1 MKRKLSTL
9 IIALMFVVSALF
21 AAGCSNKPENAK
33 QPSNTT
39 NEKTTEK
46 NTEKTVKEKIKIAVL
61 KGPTGMGIVKLM
73 EEDKDKYDISLY
85 DSPDQI
91 VSKIVNGDVDGAAVA
106 SNLAPILYSKTKGG
120 VQLVGVNTLGVLHI
134 VENGN
139 TIKSVKDLKGKTIYI
154 SGKGAT
160 PEFVLNYILEKN
172 GLDPNKD
179 VKIEFKGQHADV
191 ASLLASKEAS
201 IAVLPE
207 PFVTT
212 TQMKDKDLRAAI
224 DLTKEWE
231 KVSNNTS
238 QLIMGAMV
246 FRKDFLDKRGSEI
259 SEFLTKYKESVDFV
273 NNNVAEAGKLIEKNG
288 IIPKAKVAEMAIPK
302 CNIVLIKAQDVKK
315 SLNEFYTVLKN
326 SDPKSIGGKLPDD
339 NFYYKEK

>member
-9 IIALMFVVSALF
+9 IIVLMFVVSALF
-21 AAGCSNKPENAK
+21 TAGCSNKAENTK
-33 QPSNTT
+33 EHVNTA
-39 NEKTTEK
+39 NEKTSEK
-46 NTEKTVKEKIKIAVL
+46 NAKEKIKIAVL

-73 EEDKDKYDISLY
+73 EENKDKYDISLY

-91 VSKIVNGDVDGAAVA
+91 VSKIVNGDVDGAAIA
-106 SNLAPILYSKTKGG
+106 SNLAPILYNKTNGE

-139 TIKSVKDLKGKTIYI
+139 TIKNVEDLKGKTIYI

-212 TQMKDKDLRAAI
+212 TQMKDKDLRVAV

-231 KVSNNTS
+231 KVSNNKS

-246 FRKDFLDKRGSEI
+246 FRKDFLDKRESEI
-259 SEFLTKYKESVDFV
+259 NEFLTKYKESVDFV
-273 NNNVAEAGKLIEKNG
+273 NNNAAEAGKLMEKNG
-288 IIPKAKVAEMAIPK
+288 IIAKAKVAEMAIPK
-302 CNIVLIKAQDVKK
+302 CNIVLIKAQDAKK

-326 SDPKSIGGKLPDD
+326 SDPKSIGGKLPDE